1 MASVTRIFDLL
12 THYKERCP
20 DKKDALAG
28 KENKKWVMYSIDDY
42 IHNSNFVSYGLL
54 KLGLKKG
61 DKIAVISNS
70 MPEWNFLDM
79 GALQIGVVNVPIY
92 PTISESEHK
101 YILNHCDAECVFVSG
116 FDMLRRIETII
127 TECPNIRNVYTL
139 KPMKGYQDLYSI
151 MELGKQNAAKYDLNA
166 IKNSVSKD
174 DVATMIYTS
183 GTTGTPKGVMLSHYN
198 LVSNFMGVAHIPP
211 FNPKGRAIS
220 YLPLCH
226 VYERMIIYMY
236 QYQCLSL
243 YYAESIPRLADN
255 FKEVK
260 PNVMCSVPRLIEKT
274 YDKILNTGR
283 QLKGVKKKIFFRAVA
298 IAEKYEHDGKNG
310 CFYEFERKIADM
322 LVYKQWRAALGG
334 NLKIIVSGGAA
345 ISDKLSR
352 VFTCAGM
359 YIFPGYGLTETSPV
373 IAVATFKKGQYGFGS
388 VGGVMAQNQ
397 VKISEDGEI
406 LTKGPSLMLGYYKS
420 PELTKEVID
429 DDGWFHTGDL
439 GKLENDNKLTIS
451 GRKKSIFKN
460 SFGKYINPDYVENFL
475 KESTFIDNAMVV
487 GENQKYCAALIV
499 PDFMHLN
506 KWCKQNDIAID
517 SLKNIVENKKVIEF
531 FKTEI
536 LAINKNLSSTEKV
549 SNFVLIPSEWTVDS
563 GELSAALKVKRF
575 YVSKKYEYEISSMFK

>member
-1 MASVTRIFDLL
+1 
-12 THYKERCP
+12 
-20 DKKDALAG
+20 
-28 KENKKWVMYSIDDY
+28 
-42 IHNSNFVSYGLL
+42 
-54 KLGLKKG
+54 
-61 DKIAVISNS
+61 
-70 MPEWNFLDM
+70 
-79 GALQIGVVNVPIY
+79 
-92 PTISESEHK
+92 
-101 YILNHCDAECVFVSG
+101 
-116 FDMLRRIETII
+116 
-127 TECPNIRNVYTL
+127 
-139 KPMKGYQDLYSI
+139 
-151 MELGKQNAAKYDLNA
+151 
-166 IKNSVSKD
+166 
-174 DVATMIYTS
+174 
-183 GTTGTPKGVMLSHYN
+183 
-198 LVSNFMGVAHIPP
+198 
-211 FNPKGRAIS
+211 
-220 YLPLCH
+220 
-226 VYERMIIYMY
+226 
-236 QYQCLSL
+236 
-243 YYAESIPRLADN
+243 
-255 FKEVK
+255 
-260 PNVMCSVPRLIEKT
+260 
-274 YDKILNTGR
+274 
-283 QLKGVKKKIFFRAVA
+283 
-298 IAEKYEHDGKNG
+298 
-310 CFYEFERKIADM
+310 M

-397 VKISEDGEI
+397 VKIFEDGEI